1 MAVTL
6 GELDIYVYDFEV
18 FAHDWLVVLKHAA
31 DGERT
36 HFWNEDGDEL
46 LAFMKENGEGVFA
59 GFNSKHYDQY
69 ILKAIAAG
77 CSPEEV
83 KEVNDWIIG
92 GNQGWEHPF
101 LQDFYYRFNQTDLMD
116 DVMKGTSLKMIEGH
130 LGMSIEESSVPFDID
145 RKLTEA
151 EREEVLRYCEH
162 DVDATE
168 ELLMLRSGYL
178 ETKLHLAPMADVDQ
192 YRALGMTDPKLAA
205 ALFKARPFESDD
217 ERDYEFPDRLDY
229 GLVPDE
235 VRAFFDRVHDPSLTD
250 EELFSSKLEIE
261 IAGCPVTYAWGGVHG
276 AVAKA
281 RYEAEP
287 GWLLLNYDVSSLYPS
302 LMIEYGYV
310 SRAVPSPDVFRG
322 IRDERFAAKRRGDKQ
337 TANALKSPLNKTYGA
352 MGNKYNDMYDPKMK
366 LSVCISGQLSITVLA
381 KMYERIE
388 GLIIIQLNTDGIAI
402 RVPEERYGD
411 VLEANRAWEEMTSLE
426 LEEDRIALIWQK
438 DVNNYAMRK
447 TDGSEKVKG
456 GYLVRGIS
464 PIGAWSINNNAVV
477 VAEAIRAYLLDGTP
491 VEDTVLAC
499 DDPAKFQIIAKAGG
513 KYSRV
518 YQIVDGGEVPVQKC
532 NRVFASRDASLGRLY
547 KVKRADGSVAK
558 IESLPDNCLIS
569 NGGMPDTSEIDKG
582 WYVELARKRA
592 ADFERGEEKMPA
604 KTAAKAATDYKS
616 MNIYQKL
623 AAARKKFSDAN
634 PKKSGMNDHLE
645 FEYFELGD
653 IVPLEVRIFEEVG
666 LLEHS
671 TKVLR
676 EVVREVDPGT
686 GAVSEREIPAHIRA
700 EVVNVD
706 APEERLVFTLDWP
719 STPPIK
725 NRDGKDT
732 GNPLQ
737 RLGSEQTYLRRY
749 IKQLIL
755 DVCDPDETD
764 ASLGSEPKPKETA
777 RSAAGSSVEVEAGP
791 KAEAKPKRRVAAK
804 PASKAKPAAGGDRKA
819 TAKKLADPD
828 GKASRLQIQQLKKSI
843 RTVKEACGD
852 DPEVAQLVAQI
863 GVETDNLKG
872 DVTKKACEG
881 YIRALGELKE
891 KHEKGEE

>member
-1 MAVTL
+1 MSSAVTL
-6 GELDIYVYDFEV
+6 GDLDVYVYDFEV
-18 FAHDWLVVLKHAA
+18 FSHDWLVVFKSSET
-31 DGERT
+31 GERA
-36 HFWNEDGDEL
+36 HFWNEDADGL
-46 LAFMKENGEGVFA
+46 LAFMREREGAVFA

-69 ILKAIAAG
+69 IMKAVAAG

-92 GNQGWEHPF
+92 GRQGWEHPF
-101 LQDFYYRFNQTDLMD
+101 LQDFYFRFNQTDLMD

-145 RKLTEA
+145 RALTEG

-168 ELLMLRSGYL
+168 ELLMLRHDYL
-178 ETKLHLAPMADVDQ
+178 ETKLHLAPMADVDPM
-192 YRALGMTDPKLAA
+192 RALGMTDPKLAA
-205 ALFKARPFESDD
+205 ELFRARPFESDD

-229 GLVPDE
+229 SLVPDE
-235 VRAFFDRVHDPSLTD
+235 VYAFFDRVHDPDVSD
-250 EELFSSKLEIE
+250 EELFSSKLETQ

-276 AVAKA
+276 AVPKL
-281 RYEAEP
+281 RLEAEP
-287 GWLLLNYDVSSLYPS
+287 GWLMLNYDVSSLYPS

-352 MGNKYNDMYDPKMK
+352 MGNQYNAMYDPKMK

-388 GLIIIQLNTDGIAI
+388 GLSIVQLNTDGIAV
-402 RVPEERYGD
+402 RVPEGRYEE
-411 VLEANRAWEEMTSLE
+411 VLAANEAWQEMTALE

-456 GYLVRGIS
+456 SYLVRGIS
-464 PIGAWSINNNAVV
+464 PIGAWSINRNATI
-477 VAEAIRAYLLDGTP
+477 VADALKRWLLDGTP
-491 VEDTVLAC
+491 VDETIRSC
-499 DDPAKFQIIAKAGG
+499 DDASAFQLIAKAGG

-518 YQIVDGGEVPVQKC
+518 YQLVDGEETPMQKC
-532 NRVFASRDASLGRLY
+532 NRVFATTDERLGRLY
-547 KVKRADGSVAK
+547 KVKAADGSVAK
-558 IESLPDNCLIS
+558 IESLPEHCLVS
-569 NGGMPDTSEIDKG
+569 NAAMPDVSEIDKE
-582 WYVELARKRA
+582 WYVGLALKRA
-592 ADFERGEEKMPA
+592 RDFEGEREMPTAKATA
-604 KTAAKAATDYKS
+604 KTAAQDYKS
-616 MNIYQKL
+616 MNVYQKL
-623 AAARKKFSDAN
+623 AAARKMFSDAN
-634 PKKSGMNDHLE
+634 PRKTGVNDHLE

-653 IVPLEVRIFEEVG
+653 IVPHEVRIFEEVG

-671 TKVLR
+671 TKVPQK
-676 EVVREVDPGT
+676 VVRSVDTET
-686 GAVSEREIPAHIRA
+686 GAMTETIVPALIRA

-706 APEERLVFTLDWP
+706 NPEDVIVFELDWP
-719 STPPIK
+719 SVPPIK
-725 NRDGKDT
+725 NKEGKDT

-749 IKQLIL
+749 IKQQIL

-764 ASLGSEPKPKETA
+764 ASLGSEPRPKEAA
-777 RSAAGSSVEVEAGP
+777 RSAEAGGVEVRTGR
-791 KAEAKPKRRVAAK
+791 KAPAKVA
-804 PASKAKPAAGGDRKA
+804 PKAKPAVEEGRRE
-819 TAKKLADPD
+819 TAKKLADPN
-828 GKASRLQIQQLKKSI
+828 GRASRLQLQQLKKSI
-843 RTVKEACGD
+843 KTVKEAVGD
-852 DPEVAQLVAQI
+852 DPEAAQLIATI
-863 GVETDNLKG
+863 GAETDNLAG
-872 DVTKKACEG
+872 EVTKAQCEG

-891 KHEKGEE
+891 RREKEGAE